1 MILSLDPGQ
10 KPGIVI
16 LTPAGVL
23 VAATHRLN
31 VAMGWATALPYAL
44 AVSEEQW
51 LVPDSD
57 ASPRTLFSLAR
68 RAGFQLAQFR
78 ADRYM
83 FLPPKVWRGTTCADK
98 TVVQNRIAGTLSP
111 TERRLFRGIP
121 KSRHG
126 DVLDAIG
133 IGRAALGAAGCSR
146 KYDFVLHV

>member
-16 LTPAGVL
+16 LSPTGAL
-23 VAATHRLN
+23 IAATHRLD
-31 VAMGWATALPYAL
+31 VAVGWHHHYDL

-51 LVPDSD
+51 LVPDSA

-78 ADRYM
+78 AERYM
-83 FLPPKVWRGTTCADK
+83 FLPPKVWRGATCADK
-98 TVVQNRIAGTLSP
+98 TVVQNRIAGTLTAP
-111 TERRLFRGIP
+111 ERALFRGIP

-133 IGRAALGAAGCSR
+133 IGRCAIGAAGCSR